1 MKYYPLYAT
10 ETRCEASDLAR
21 ELNWAVAVADLAQVG
36 RPAAGGLQKPYR
48 YLVLTTSETL
58 ARNRDFLRVVRAGVL
73 PPRFPKLRLAKE
85 YFFDVLIDTIGA
97 LTRLIRRTKEV
108 MG

>member
-10 ETRCEASDLAR
+10 ETRLEATDLAQ
-21 ELNWAVAVADLAQVG
+21 ELNRAVAVTDLALVG
-36 RPAAGGLQKPYR
+36 RPAAGSLQKPYR

-58 ARNRDFLRVVRAGVL
+58 ARNRDLLRVVRAGAL

-85 YFFDVLIDTIGA
+85 YLFDVLIDTIGG
-97 LTRLIRRTKEV
+97 LTRLIRRMKGV

>member
-10 ETRCEASDLAR
+10 ETRCEATALAR
-21 ELNWAVAVADLAQVG
+21 ELNWAIAAPVAEVA
-36 RPAAGGLQKPYR
+36 RPEAGSLNKPYR
-48 YLVLTTSETL
+48 YLVLTTSESL
-58 ARNRDFLRVVRAGVL
+58 RDNRDLLRIVRAGVL

-85 YFFDVLIDTIGA
+85 YFFDALIDTIGG
-97 LTRLIRRTKEV
+97 LTRLIRRMKGV

>member
-10 ETRCEASDLAR
+10 ETRIEATDLAR
-21 ELNWAVAVADLAQVG
+21 ELNWAVAVADLALVG

-58 ARNRDFLRVVRAGVL
+58 ARNRDLLRVVRAGVP
-73 PPRFPKLRLAKE
+73 PPRFPKLRLVKE
-85 YFFDVLIDTIGA
+85 WLFDAAIDAIGA
-97 LTRLIRRTKEV
+97 LTRLIRKV
-108 MG
+108 KGAVA